1 MRDGAAPLRKR
12 LSVEITSDPLFLLDD
27 FEKKFDVERPAKKS
41 RVVSAEDPI
50 LPSMGKKKEQVQEKS
65 NAVWPE
71 FDLGLAAREAT
82 VISPIPSTALSVN
95 EFDLPLP
102 LVGSNG
108 DEVLPI
114 DDIISDQEIFDLWC
128 SC

>member
-27 FEKKFDVERPAKKS
+27 FEKKFDVEKPAKKS
-41 RVVSAEDPI
+41 RKLVSAEDHLVP
-50 LPSMGKKKEQVQEKS
+50 
-65 NAVWPE
+65 VWPE
-71 FDLGLAAREAT
+71 FDLGLSTREAT
-82 VISPIPSTALSVN
+82 VISPIPSTAASVN
-95 EFDLPLP
+95 EFDLSLP
-102 LVGSNG
+102 LVDSRG

-114 DDIISDQEIFDLWC
+114 DDIISDQEIFELWC